1 MTIIY
6 TCTDKLG
13 ILTLRV
19 SYHLKPK
26 LKIRFVET
34 NWPSN
39 KEKTQLQ
46 QRTKFIW
53 NNFARLEFIYWRF
66 FDPNQGDN
74 NLFCL
79 PPTHNLE
86 GTLFMQNRKIE
97 RRHVTGQLCTV
108 QPSKEAL
115 IGLRLARSK
124 ILEWTR
130 RKAPSY
136 DTMWSE
142 ELPQERQLLSTQQ
155 IISKYYWKKP
165 FLSKHL
171 LVIFCKKDCEKVY
184 IDITW
189 LAKVWLKNVPWN
201 KLI

>member
-6 TCTDKLG
+6 TCTDKLD

-53 NNFARLEFIYWRF
+53 NNFARLEFIYWQF
-66 FDPNQGDN
+66 FDPNQGIIICFACHPPLILKALYSCKTAKLKGGMLRDN
-74 NLFCL
+74 S
-79 PPTHNLE
+79 
-86 GTLFMQNRKIE
+86 
-97 RRHVTGQLCTV
+97 V

-142 ELPQERQLLSTQQ
+142 ELPRQRQLLSTQQ

>member
-6 TCTDKLG
+6 TCTDKLD

-53 NNFARLEFIYWRF
+53 NNFARLEFIYWQF
-66 FDPNQGDN
+66 FDPNQGIIICFACHPPLILKALYSCKTAKLKGGMLRDN
-74 NLFCL
+74 S
-79 PPTHNLE
+79 
-86 GTLFMQNRKIE
+86 
-97 RRHVTGQLCTV
+97 V

-142 ELPQERQLLSTQQ
+142 ELPRQRQLLSTQQ

-189 LAKVWLKNVPWN
+189 LAKVWLKNVP
-201 KLI
+201 

>member
-6 TCTDKLG
+6 TCTDKLD

-53 NNFARLEFIYWRF
+53 NNFARLEFIYWQF

-86 GTLFMQNRKIE
+86 GTLFMQTAKLKGGMLRDNS
-97 RRHVTGQLCTV
+97 V

-142 ELPQERQLLSTQQ
+142 ELPRQRQLLSTQQ

-165 FLSKHL
+165 VLSKH
-171 LVIFCKKDCEKVY
+171 I
-184 IDITW
+184 
-189 LAKVWLKNVPWN
+189 
-201 KLI
+201 